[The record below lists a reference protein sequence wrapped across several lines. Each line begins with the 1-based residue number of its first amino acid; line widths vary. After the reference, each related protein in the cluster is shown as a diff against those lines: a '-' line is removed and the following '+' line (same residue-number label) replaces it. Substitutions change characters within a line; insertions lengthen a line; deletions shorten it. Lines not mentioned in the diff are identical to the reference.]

1 MYEEERLCFSKYWIF
16 YKYSR
21 FHTVTDQPCFF
32 MENGMFWSEIG
43 SGFGESGGTPPPR
56 ITRSTLPGHLHGK
69 NRHSGWEIK
78 WFASSY
84 LESLTNYELLG
95 LVIHFFHSFKSF
107 QLVRLA
113 FLLFSF
119 FHKVKLSHL
128 MFMQKISNRMVVGCM
143 VLPYMNLSEMVD
155 YDLRLKGYFVKKVT

>member
-1 MYEEERLCFSKYWIF
+1 
-16 YKYSR
+16 
-21 FHTVTDQPCFF
+21 
-32 MENGMFWSEIG
+32 MFWSEIG

-56 ITRSTLPGHLHGK
+56 IARSTLPGHLHGK

-78 WFASSY
+78 WFASFY

-95 LVIHFFHSFKSF
+95 LVR
-107 QLVRLA
+107 VA